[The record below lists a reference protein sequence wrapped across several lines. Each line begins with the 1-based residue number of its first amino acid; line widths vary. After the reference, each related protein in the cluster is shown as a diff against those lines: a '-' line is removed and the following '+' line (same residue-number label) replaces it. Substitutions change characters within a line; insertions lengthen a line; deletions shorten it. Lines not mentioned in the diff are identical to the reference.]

1 MRVDAARSFEAGA
14 DAYERHRPRY
24 PEQLFDDI
32 RELAGTRWGARLLEI
47 GAGTGRATLALAE
60 RGAEIDAIEPSRD
73 MLDVLA
79 ARLASAGLAE
89 RVRLREAVFEDVEP
103 EAPSGDYLELLA
115 TVSRYALLSAED
127 REALFA
133 AIGPLLGAS
142 VRLDGSTLLLVVEAA

>member
-60 RGAEIDAIEPSRD
+60 REIAADAHVR
-73 MLDVLA
+73 
-79 ARLASAGLAE
+79 LAE
-89 RVRLREAVFEDVEP
+89 RRGYEWPLEMP
-103 EAPSGDYLELLA
+103 TGDYLELLA

-133 AIGPLLGAS
+133 TIGPLLGAS

>member
-1 MRVDAARSFEAGA
+1 MTNDVRVDAARSFEAGA

-60 RGAEIDAIEPSRD
+60 REI
-73 MLDVLA
+73 A
-79 ARLASAGLAE
+79 ADPHVRLAE
-89 RVRLREAVFEDVEP
+89 RRGYEWPLEMP
-103 EAPSGDYLELLA
+103 TGDYLELLA

-127 REALFA
+127 CEALFA

-142 VRLDGSTLLLVVEAA
+142 VPLDGSTLLLVVEAA

>member
-1 MRVDAARSFEAGA
+1 VTNDVRVDAARSFEAGA

-47 GAGTGRATLALAE
+47 GAGTGRATLDLAV

-79 ARLASAGLAE
+79 ARLASAASWIE
-89 RVRLREAVFEDVEP
+89 RR
-103 EAPSGDYLELLA
+103 
-115 TVSRYALLSAED
+115 
-127 REALFA
+127 
-133 AIGPLLGAS
+133 S
-142 VRLDGSTLLLVVEAA
+142 VVMRSTLMSWFYASQPLRGVRSAARCVPCE